1 MIEDDVQTRCLLA
14 AEKAKKLSI
23 TQIDIAQV
31 VGASQSQVSRVLAGH
46 SKRRSKLVTKICEY
60 INQYAQPPHTGATGL
75 NAELAAALA
84 KVWDGTPQQAHLLA
98 NLLLAAGEL
107 MANSSPSYDAR
118 K

>member
-1 MIEDDVQTRCLLA
+1 MTGNDVQTQCLLA
-14 AEKAKKLSI
+14 AEQAKRLGI
-23 TQIDIAQV
+23 TQSDIAQV
-31 VGASQSQVSRVLAGH
+31 VGASQSQVSRVLTGH
-46 SKRRSKLVTKICEY
+46 SKRRSKLVTKICDY
-60 INQYAQPPHTGATGL
+60 INQCAQPPHTGATGL

-84 KVWDGTPQQAHLLA
+84 KVWNGSPQQAHLLA